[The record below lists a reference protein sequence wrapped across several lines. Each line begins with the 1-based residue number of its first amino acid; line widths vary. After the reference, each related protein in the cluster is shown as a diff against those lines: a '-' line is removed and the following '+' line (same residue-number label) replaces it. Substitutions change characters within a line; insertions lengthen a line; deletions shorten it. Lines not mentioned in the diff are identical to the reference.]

1 MPGSAPSSLK
11 ISETTSSDLV
21 HVTWK
26 TPGEPNGEITGFEI
40 SHKLLEPG
48 QDWTSEKVRGDAQ
61 TCPIGNIVPGKTY
74 IFKIR
79 ALNEMGPGPFRN
91 GIIHCQVDIN
101 ILFSEP
107 LIFRG

>member
-48 QDWTSEKVRGDAQ
+48 HDWASEKVRGDAQ
-61 TCPIGNIVPGKTY
+61 TCPIGNIIPGKTY

-91 GIIHCQVDIN
+91 GIIKIN
-101 ILFSEP
+101 IKFILSP
-107 LIFRG
+107 LIIVTFL